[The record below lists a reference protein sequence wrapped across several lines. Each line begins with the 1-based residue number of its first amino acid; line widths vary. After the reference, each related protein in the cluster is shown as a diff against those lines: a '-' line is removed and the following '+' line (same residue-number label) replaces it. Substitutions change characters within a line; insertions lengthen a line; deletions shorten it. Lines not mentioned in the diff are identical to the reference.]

1 MMKKI
6 IVVISLMLCYKT
18 EAQIPIIGTIIAK
31 VIKAIDLKVQRMQN
45 EVLALQNVQRNIENG
60 LHKLKLNEIADW
72 SVKQKKLYEDYFK
85 ELRVVKKSIAEKT
98 RIRTLVDQQL
108 AIAGNY
114 TKIMQAAPGLF
125 NVQEKQEIQTRCDLL
140 LQRSLHALDQAEI
153 VSAGNYTSM
162 TDEAR
167 LGILD
172 DATGTMLRA
181 AKEMLSLRQS
191 VLQENKRRIDERNGI
206 ESMKKLCRVK

>member
-6 IVVISLMLCYKT
+6 IVVISLMLCFKT

-72 SVKQKKLYEDYFK
+72 SAKQKKLYEDYFK

-108 AIAGNY
+108 TIAGDY
-114 TKIMQAAPGLF
+114 TKVMQATPVLF
-125 NVQEKQEIQTRCDLL
+125 NVRERKEIQARCDLL
-140 LQRSLHALDQAEI
+140 LQKSLHALDQAEM
-153 VSAGNYTSM
+153 VSAGNNTSM
-162 TDEAR
+162 PDEAR
-167 LGILD
+167 LGMLD
-172 DATGTMLRA
+172 DATGTMLQA
-181 AKEMLSLRQS
+181 AKEMEIFRQS
-191 VLQENKRRIDERNGI
+191 VLQENKRRIGERNGI
-206 ESMKKLCRVK
+206 ESMKKLYSVK